1 MNPEEQAQAE
11 AQDAQRQQTSV
22 DDFLKENVEQAENKK
37 VTFSRFKTPFEIK
50 PLTNS
55 EMEALRKQCTR
66 VTKDRRTQQTQKT
79 VDQDKLSDAMV
90 SAAVVVPDLNSDKL
104 QQNYGTIA
112 DPVGTAKAMLLAG
125 EYTDLLMAIQD
136 ASGFETSIEDDV
148 DEAKK

>member
-22 DDFLKENVEQAENKK
+22 DDFLKENVEQVENVK
-37 VTFSRFKTPFEIK
+37 VKFNRFKTPFEIK

-66 VTKDRRTQQTQKT
+66 VAKDRRTQQTQKT

>member
-1 MNPEEQAQAE
+1 MNPEEQAQE
-11 AQDAQRQQTSV
+11 EVKDQQRQETSV
-22 DDFLKENVEQAENKK
+22 DDFLKENVEQVENVK
-37 VTFSRFKTPFEIK
+37 VKFNRFKSPFEIK
-50 PLTNS
+50 PLTNA
-55 EMEALRKQCTR
+55 EMESLRKQCTK
-66 VTKDRRTQQTQKT
+66 VTKDRRTQQVQKS

-90 SAAVVVPDLNSDKL
+90 SAAIVSPDLNSQKL

-148 DEAKK
+148 EEAKK

>member
-22 DDFLKENVEQAENKK
+22 DDFLKENVEQVENVK
-37 VTFSRFKTPFEIK
+37 VKFNRFKTPFEIK

-104 QQNYGTIA
+104 HQNYGTIA